1 MTSENNPN
9 KEDFVEVNSIQFS
22 FEEMN
27 NVVKKFYAKVAVDD
41 HLHGPFS
48 VVDDW
53 PHHIERLTHFW
64 WIRFGGMPYM
74 DVQYDPI
81 GKHLETGVNEGLL
94 EIWLDLFKEV
104 LHETLASSQA
114 LLWSEFAERIGVA
127 LNRNN
132 EMMKKHLSSKIK

>member
-1 MTSENNPN
+1 MTSVNAPDKCEI
-9 KEDFVEVNSIQFS
+9 VEVNSIPFTFQ
-22 FEEMN
+22 EMN
-27 NVVKKFYAKVAVDD
+27 NVVKAFYAKVAVDD

-48 VVDDW
+48 MVDDW

-64 WIRFGGMPYM
+64 WIRFGGRPYM

-81 GKHLETGVNEGLL
+81 GKHLESGFNEGLL

-104 LHETLASSQA
+104 LNETLSVPQA
-114 LLWSEFAERIGVA
+114 LLWSEFAGRIGVA

-132 EMMKKHLSSKIK
+132 EMMIRHMRSK

>member
-1 MTSENNPN
+1 MSSINIPNNN
-9 KEDFVEVNSIQFS
+9 ESIEVNSVQFS
-22 FEEMN
+22 FGDMYKVIN
-27 NVVKKFYAKVAVDD
+27 AFYAKVAVDD

-53 PHHIERLTHFW
+53 PHHIDRLTHFW
-64 WIRFGGMPYM
+64 WIRFGGRPYM

-81 GKHLETGVNEGLL
+81 GKHIETGFTEGLL

-104 LHETLASSQA
+104 LNEKLTPPQA
-114 LLWSEFAERIGVA
+114 QLWSHFAERIGEA

-132 EMMKKHLSSKIK
+132 EMMKKVLRSNR